1 MDFFIALMWSSGRNQ
16 AEVRVAMAASA
27 SGAEYF
33 VWGTDKTAYGPV
45 DLPTLISWVEDERIT
60 AETWIFFGDGGAWT
74 KAAALPELGKLF
86 GQGVNQSAGEAGLRP
101 AGRGVE
107 PQALR
112 RIRILATLT
121 DEQLERF
128 AQFAELVE
136 VPEATQ
142 VVTQGERDDTLY
154 LILDGAMSVRVKLM
168 GAEALLT
175 TLGVGECFGDL
186 ALLDKGPRSA
196 DVVAV
201 KDSLLVRVSSAAF
214 ERLSREAPEVAT
226 SVLRALDTT
235 LTERIRADNQRYGYG
250 VLGTS
255 GRAVPPRPL

>member
-1 MDFFIALMWSSGRNQ
+1 
-16 AEVRVAMAASA
+16 MATSA

-45 DLPTLISWVEDERIT
+45 DLPTLVSWVEAKRVT
-60 AETWIFFGDGGAWT
+60 AETWIFFGQGGAWA
-74 KAAALPELGKLF
+74 KAAEIRELTALFPQRGNYEAEERCIK
-86 GQGVNQSAGEAGLRP
+86 AGARS
-101 AGRGVE
+101 VE

-112 RIRILATLT
+112 RVRILAGLT
-121 DEQLERF
+121 DEQKERF

-136 VPEATQ
+136 VPEGTR
-142 VVTQGERDDTLY
+142 VVRQGERDDTLY
-154 LILDGAMSVRVKLM
+154 LVLEGEMSVRVQVM

-196 DVVAV
+196 DVVALR
-201 KDSLLVRVSSAAF
+201 DSLLVRVSSAAF
-214 ERLSREAPEVAT
+214 ERLSKEAADVAT

-235 LTERIRADNQRYGYG
+235 LTERIRADNKRYGFG

-255 GRAVPPRPL
+255 ARAGTPKPPGTT